1 MHLKCSY
8 KITATLGIF
17 LVENVFYKIQGK
29 FEYVFFFCFNSIG
42 ILVFKDSYNM
52 VDVFGLL

>member
-29 FEYVFFFCFNSIG
+29 FEYV
-42 ILVFKDSYNM
+42 
-52 VDVFGLL
+52 LLLLL